1 MAALNN
7 QIYQIIRGHRATD
20 DYKLAKDE
28 LCRTLNIDWNTTRAP
43 LVPDE
48 EFINKALND
57 KLEVDKDYVN
67 YKLNYEDE
75 QKNFTLIQYP
85 FMLSVQ
91 TKVKYNT
98 LILT

>member
-48 EFINKALND
+48 EFINKARVNTVRLDKFQLLKFVCLKSHILYVIGVAEFKNDNRISLN
-57 KLEVDKDYVN
+57 
-67 YKLNYEDE
+67 
-75 QKNFTLIQYP
+75 P
-85 FMLSVQ
+85 RP
-91 TKVKYNT
+91 
-98 LILT
+98 

>member
-48 EFINKALND
+48 EFINKARVNTVENRAFCWAKNVYYIETGS
-57 KLEVDKDYVN
+57 KLSDRKFD
-67 YKLNYEDE
+67 LGIFFS
-75 QKNFTLIQYP
+75 QP
-85 FMLSVQ
+85 
-91 TKVKYNT
+91 
-98 LILT
+98 

>member
-48 EFINKALND
+48 EFINKAR
-57 KLEVDKDYVN
+57 VN
-67 YKLNYEDE
+67 TVGKSSFLLGR
-75 QKNFTLIQYP
+75 KRVFFVCLP
-85 FMLSVQ
+85 
-91 TKVKYNT
+91 
-98 LILT
+98 